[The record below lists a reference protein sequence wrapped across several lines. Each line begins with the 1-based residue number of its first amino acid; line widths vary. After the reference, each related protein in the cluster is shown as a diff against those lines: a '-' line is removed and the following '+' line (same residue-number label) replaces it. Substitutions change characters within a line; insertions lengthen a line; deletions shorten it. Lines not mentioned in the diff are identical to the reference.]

1 MKRAPTQRRPASRE
15 APASFALALRKPARG
30 GPRSTANRLQQLRR
44 EHERLLRDIA
54 KKKAA
59 FASTLSGARDAEMA
73 LEVRMAPLREGIS
86 QATREVRE
94 IFDFF
99 TGPKSPLSA
108 KNAAKVRKL
117 YRQLMPPEDQ
127 ATFEDEDFDE
137 DLNEGLDQDPEDAE
151 YESERREARTRR
163 EDQEHKRRDVATA
176 TKPEE
181 ASDSLLRTLFR
192 KLAVA
197 LHPDKVQKVSQ
208 KDERTRIMK
217 EVTRAYETSDLAKL
231 LELERVWLADS
242 PTSTDP
248 EFAARIE
255 DSLDNSNRDLR
266 KQLRTLTEELKE
278 LKRSVPGMIRVPGRR
293 GPPVSEADLVVSDM
307 TRAFGLLSQI
317 REFAVR
323 FKQGN
328 IPLATFLRGP
338 NIDPD
343 LLGDDESVFDD
354 VLESMVREVVEAPRG
369 RAKGKRR

>member
-1 MKRAPTQRRPASRE
+1 MKRAPTQRRSVSSD
-15 APASFALALRKPARG
+15 APPSLALALRKPARG
-30 GPRSTANRLQQLRR
+30 GARPTANRLQQLRR
-44 EHERLLRDIA
+44 EHERLLKDIA
-54 KKKAA
+54 KKKAL
-59 FASTLSGARDAEMA
+59 FASTLNAARDAEMA
-73 LEVRMAPLREGIS
+73 LEMRMAPLRDGIS
-86 QATREVRE
+86 QATREIRE

-99 TGPKSPLSA
+99 TGPKSPLTA

-127 ATFEDEDFDE
+127 ATFEDEDFEE
-137 DLNEGLDQDPEDAE
+137 DPDHDPDDAE
-151 YESERREARTRR
+151 HESNRREARTRR
-163 EDQEHKRRDVATA
+163 EAPDHKKRDIATA
-176 TKPEE
+176 TKPHE

-231 LELERVWLADS
+231 LELDRIWLGGS

-248 EFAARIE
+248 EFATRIE
-255 DSLDNSNRDLR
+255 DSLDTSNRDLR
-266 KQLRTLTEELKE
+266 KQLRTLTEELKD

-323 FKQGN
+323 FKQGS

-338 NIDPD
+338 NIEPD
-343 LLGDDESVFDD
+343 LLGDDESEFDE
-354 VLESMVREVVEAPRG
+354 VLESMIREVVEAPRA

>member
-1 MKRAPTQRRPASRE
+1 MKRAPTQRRPDNSE
-15 APASFALALRKPARG
+15 SAPSFALALRKPARG
-30 GPRSTANRLQQLRR
+30 GARSTGNRLQQLRR
-44 EHERLLRDIA
+44 EHERLLKDIG
-54 KKKAA
+54 KQKAL
-59 FASTLSGARDAEMA
+59 FATTLSAARDAEMA
-73 LEVRMAPLREGIS
+73 LEMRMAPLRDGIS

-117 YRQLMPPEDQ
+117 YRQLMPPEDR
-127 ATFEDEDFDE
+127 ATFEDEDFE
-137 DLNEGLDQDPEDAE
+137 EDADHDPDDAE
-151 YESERREARTRR
+151 HEHNRREARTRG
-163 EDQEHKRRDVATA
+163 EDPEHKKRDIATA
-176 TKPEE
+176 TKPDE

-242 PTSTDP
+242 RTSTDP
-248 EFAARIE
+248 EFATRVE
-255 DSLDNSNRDLR
+255 DSLDTSNRDLR
-266 KQLRTLTEELKE
+266 KQLRTLTAELKE

-293 GPPVSEADLVVSDM
+293 GPPVSEADIVVSDM

-323 FKQGN
+323 FKQGS
-328 IPLATFLRGP
+328 IPLGTFLRGP

-343 LLGDDESVFDD
+343 LLGDDESEFDD
-354 VLESMVREVVEAPRG
+354 VLESMIREVVEAPKG
-369 RAKGKRR
+369 RARKRR